1 MARAPSPR
9 SEAGRHSYAATA
21 GSDRADGPSAR
32 PPWLEEADEVEEAGA
47 TLIGRRTFWA
57 LMIGLIGL
65 IGGVALGVWL
75 IGRQTEAPIDLPA
88 AGAEVPLV
96 RNPGPWKI
104 TPTGPGIEGKLVPE
118 QDGTVYGTGD
128 GQDPN
133 SSIATDA
140 VPEEPGLRPGT
151 LPGQPDPLA
160 EDADTQAL
168 QPAPGPSP
176 TPLPAPAG
184 KPSPVPPPATKPA
197 PLPWPAPQPVP
208 RPAPPPA
215 AVATV
220 TPREAPPPAPPMAP
234 IAFPPQPASAGG
246 STVQLGAFSSEGRA
260 REAWKSLSARFAY
273 LAPLTPVILPTAKD
287 GKTLYRL
294 RTTPGGPAEARDI
307 CGRLKA
313 AGDSCSVV
321 E

>member
-9 SEAGRHSYAATA
+9 SEAGRRSH
-21 GSDRADGPSAR
+21 GGREQADGPSAR
-32 PPWLEEADEVEEAGA
+32 PPWLEEADEVEEAGG

-57 LMIGLIGL
+57 LVIGLIGL

-88 AGAEVPLV
+88 SGAEVPLV
-96 RNPGPWKI
+96 KNPGPWKI
-104 TPTGPGIEGKLVPE
+104 TPTGPGIEGKIVPE

-133 SSIATDA
+133 SSIATNA
-140 VPEEPGLRPGT
+140 GPEEPALRPGT
-151 LPGQPDPLA
+151 APEETGADPLA
-160 EDADTQAL
+160 EDADTAAL
-168 QPAPGPSP
+168 QP
-176 TPLPAPAG
+176 LPAA
-184 KPSPVPPPATKPA
+184 PPAAAPPASAPTTAAPATAAPAKPA
-197 PLPWPAPQPVP
+197 PPKPAPVATVTP

-215 AVATV
+215 
-220 TPREAPPPAPPMAP
+220 PKMAP
-234 IAFPPQPASAGG
+234 IALPAEPASAGG

-260 REAWKSLSARFAY
+260 REAWKSLSGRFAY

-294 RTTPGGPAEARDI
+294 RATTPGPAEARDI

-313 AGDSCSVV
+313 AGDSCTVV
-321 E
+321 G